1 MRTHGEVNRR
11 KADKEAK
18 KKAKVQALKATAP
31 GTWAVDTP
39 AYLKAAVREEA
50 EREGY
55 NLPKA
60 LAKQRE
66 QAPPSP
72 RFLILTRTSNPNRQP

>member
-1 MRTHGEVNRR
+1 MRTHGEVQRY
-11 KADKEAK
+11 KAKKAEK
-18 KKAKVQALKATAP
+18 KKAKIKALKDTAP
-31 GTWAVDTP
+31 GTWPAGTP
-39 AYLKAAVREEA
+39 AYLKEAVREDA